1 MIEELPLIT
10 KIKSEI
16 VDPLISFLFVFGLV
30 IFLYGV
36 WEMIRGGES
45 NEARA
50 QGKQHIIWGI
60 IGMFIMISFWGISN
74 LICGTIGA
82 SC

>member
-10 KIKSEI
+10 KIKREI